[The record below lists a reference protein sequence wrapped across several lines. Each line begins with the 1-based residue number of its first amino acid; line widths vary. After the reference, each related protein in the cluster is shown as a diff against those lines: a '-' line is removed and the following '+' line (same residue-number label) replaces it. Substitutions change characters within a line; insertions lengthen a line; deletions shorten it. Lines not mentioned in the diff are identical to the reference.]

1 MLTSLKLGGGSVADM
16 DFCALGPLVVL
27 RDAEAVDLGP
37 PKQRALLALL
47 LINANHPLSIE
58 RILDELW
65 GDEGADKE
73 NALRVHVS
81 RLRSVLDPERSRGEA
96 SVLETQ
102 GRAYQLTI
110 DPNHFDVVRFEDL
123 VAQGTALLSSD
134 AGAAAESLAAAL
146 ELWNGPAFDDF
157 AYDDFARAESDRL
170 NQARA
175 SAFEDRIEADLALGR
190 AGELVSE
197 LETLRGAHPLR
208 ERLVS
213 HQALA
218 LYRSGRPADAL
229 RAIDRFRRHVGEE
242 LGIDP
247 SPRLLRLEEQVLL
260 HDSSIQPRSTST
272 TSSLGPTPT
281 ISNPFKGLR
290 PFGTDD
296 AANFFGRDALVAEL
310 LRTLGNDQRLVALVG
325 ASGSGK
331 SSSVRAGLIPAL
343 AKGAIAG
350 SDQWLVANMMP
361 GAHPFAELE
370 AALLRTVLDGPA
382 NLDEQLRDGDA
393 GLVRAALRVFPDN
406 DARLLLIIDQFEE
419 LFTMV
424 EDETVRSRFLSN
436 LVTAVDDPHRRIMV
450 LVTLRADF
458 YSQPL
463 QHPEFGARLGN
474 GIVNV
479 TPLSAEELEAAAL
492 KPAEQVGVG
501 IEPALLGQLISDVGN
516 QPGALP
522 LFQYAL
528 TELFDRRSGN
538 LLQASTYRSMGGL
551 GGALQRRAT
560 DLYEDLDDAQQEA
573 ARQLFLRLVSITE
586 HDRRSRRRVAAR
598 EVASLAVDTVTMHDV
613 IRQFGEHRLLSYDS
627 DPLTGAPTVE
637 VAHEALLTSWP
648 TVEGWIDE
656 SRDDLRRHGSLAM
669 GVREWELADRNPD
682 YLLTPARL
690 SEHNAWSQSS
700 RMSLNTAEQAF
711 VDASSDQVEEQQA
724 KEQRRLQHETRSR
737 RRLWGLVTA
746 LAGSLGVAALFLL
759 GAFAGNDDPA
769 VMFFANRLDDQWFA
783 NVGTGLDR
791 ADRELDMEL
800 INVSWR
806 ADPVAEFRELAASGP
821 KYIIISESITIAFDP
836 TVVDDFPDVQFGVV
850 DGTVSGPNVTSV
862 GFANE
867 EGAYL
872 AGVAAALKTET
883 GTVGFIGGS
892 DEPETE
898 AFRAGFEDG
907 VHSVD
912 TAITVLATYVNQF
925 DDVNGHGR
933 PDLGEARATALYE
946 RGADVLFAAA
956 GTSGLG
962 MFTAAASQSDVM
974 NRHLWAIGVDND
986 QWFEVKPQE
995 QPHVLTSIVKRGD
1008 LAAFRLVEHM
1018 LDDGPT
1024 GVAFEFGVAEGGFDY
1039 STQSDGLTTEIATQL
1054 DQTVADIAEDRINVP
1069 IVAIGPTLTLD
1080 LAGDEI
1086 DVPRGV
1092 DGFDLR
1098 VPIPPG
1104 TYELHALGTPFT
1116 LTIPEDWSM
1125 ADNIPGAT
1133 GFIEPLSGRGE
1144 LWFFRPTLLA
1154 DPAQPQADVGD
1165 QTWWPLDD
1173 IDGWLSNLIDDIVTT
1188 GPERTEIGGRSAV
1201 YFEAEPANSVCGG
1214 LPHCAGFVIN
1224 TFLGPSAVSAWS
1236 FEPGSVDRVWWVD
1249 GGDEAPFVII
1259 ASALADDLEFQNRT
1273 DELLASL
1280 EIGEPLPHPAVDQ

>member
-1 MLTSLKLGGGSVADM
+1 MADM
-16 DFCALGPLVVL
+16 DFRALGPLAVF
-27 RDAEAVDLGP
+27 RDGEAVDLGP

-65 GDEGADKE
+65 GHEGAGKE

-81 RLRSVLDPERSRGEA
+81 RLRSVLDPDRSRGEA
-96 SVLETQ
+96 SVLQTR

-110 DPNHFDVVRFEDL
+110 DPNRFDVVRFEDL
-123 VAQGTALLSSD
+123 AAQGTVLLSSD
-134 AGAAAESLAAAL
+134 ASAAAKTLAAAL
-146 ELWNGPAFDDF
+146 ALWNGPAFDDF

-170 NQARA
+170 NQARVA
-175 SAFEDRIEADLALGR
+175 AFEDRIEADLARGR

-197 LETLRGAHPLR
+197 LETLREANPLR

-218 LYRSGRPADAL
+218 LYRAGRPADAL

-260 HDSSIQPRSTST
+260 HDDSIQPRRMRNSN
-272 TSSLGPTPT
+272 SLDLALNM
-281 ISNPFKGLR
+281 SNPFKGLR
-290 PFGTDD
+290 PFGIDD
-296 AANFFGRDALVAEL
+296 APSFFGRDALVAEL

-331 SSSVRAGLIPAL
+331 SSAVRAGLIPAL
-343 AKGAIAG
+343 AKGAMAG

-370 AALLRTVLDGPA
+370 AALLRTVIDGPD
-382 NLDEQLRDGDA
+382 NLDEQLRDGHA
-393 GLVRAALRVFPDN
+393 GLVRAALRVLPDN

-419 LFTMV
+419 LFTMLQ
-424 EDETVRSRFLSN
+424 DETVRNRFLSN
-436 LVTAVDDPHRRIMV
+436 LVTAVDDPHGRIMV
-450 LVTLRADF
+450 LVTLRSDF

-463 QHPEFGARLGN
+463 QHPEFGARLGT

-492 KPAEQVGVG
+492 GPTELVGVTF
-501 IEPALLGQLISDVGN
+501 EPALLGQLISDVGN

-528 TELFDRRSGN
+528 TELFDRRSGT
-538 LLQASTYRSMGGL
+538 LLQVSTYRAMGGL

-560 DLYEDLDDAQQEA
+560 DLFEDLEDAQQEA

-613 IRQFGEHRLLSYDS
+613 IRQFGEHRLLSFDS

-669 GVREWELADRNPD
+669 GLREWELADRNPD

-690 SEHNAWSQSS
+690 SEYDDWSQSS
-700 RMSLNTAEQAF
+700 RMTLNTAEQAF
-711 VDASSDQVEEQQA
+711 VDASADQVEEQRA
-724 KEQRRLQHETRSR
+724 REQRRLQDEARSR
-737 RRLWGLVTA
+737 RRLWGLITA
-746 LAGSLGVAALFLL
+746 LAGSLGVAALFLF
-759 GAFAGNDDPA
+759 GTFASDDPA
-769 VMFFANRLDDQWFA
+769 VVFFDPRLGSLWSENIA
-783 NVGTGLDR
+783 SGLQR

-800 INVSWR
+800 VNVSWR
-806 ADPVAEFRELAASGP
+806 VDPVAEFRELAASGP
-821 KYIIISESITIAFDP
+821 AFVIAESVTISFDP
-836 TVVDDFPDVQFGVV
+836 SVTSDFPDVQFGVI
-850 DGTVSGPNVTSV
+850 DGQVAGPNVTSV
-862 GFANE
+862 EFANE
-867 EGAYL
+867 EGAFL

-898 AFRAGFEDG
+898 AFRAGFEAG
-907 VHSVD
+907 VHSVEP
-912 TAITVLATYVNQF
+912 AITVLATYVDQF

-933 PDLGEARATALYE
+933 PDLGEARATALYG
-946 RGADVLFAAA
+946 RGADVLFSAA

-986 QWFEVKPQE
+986 QWFEVKPEE
-995 QPHVLTSIVKRGD
+995 QRHVLTSIVKRGD

-1018 LDDGPT
+1018 LDKRPT
-1024 GVAFEFGVAEGGFDY
+1024 GVAFEFGVADGGFNY
-1039 STQSDGLTTEIATQL
+1039 STQGDGLTTEITTQL

-1069 IVAIGPTLTLD
+1069 NLAIGPTLTLD

-1092 DGFDLR
+1092 DGFDLGA
-1098 VPIPPG
+1098 PIPPG

-1116 LTIPEDWSM
+1116 VTIPEGWSM

-1133 GFIEPLSGRGE
+1133 GFIDPSTSRKAPRE

-1154 DPAQPQADVGD
+1154 DPAQPQADVND
-1165 QTWWPLDD
+1165 QIWWPLDD
-1173 IDGWLSNLIDDIVTT
+1173 IDGWLRNLIEDIVTA
-1188 GPERTEIGGRSAV
+1188 GPEQTEIGGRSAV
-1201 YFEAEPANSVCGG
+1201 YFEAEPADSICGG
-1214 LPHCAGFVIN
+1214 LQHCAGFVIN

-1259 ASALADDLEFQNRT
+1259 TSALADDLDFQDRT